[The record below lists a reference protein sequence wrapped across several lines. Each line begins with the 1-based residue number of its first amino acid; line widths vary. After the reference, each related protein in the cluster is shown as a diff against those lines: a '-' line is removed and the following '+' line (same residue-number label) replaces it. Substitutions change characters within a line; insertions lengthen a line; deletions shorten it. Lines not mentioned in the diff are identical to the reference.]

1 MTRRAAGI
9 VFGIAT
15 ALIAP
20 AVLAQS
26 SSPFSGLFGGG
37 DDPETSWPVA
47 LDYRVTG
54 PNGGVDDSLLREIR
68 NTSLVEGALK
78 EGRASGQ
85 DMLAAARGDYARILG
100 LLFDAGYF
108 GPVVNITLDG
118 VEAASVAPLDAPASV
133 QRIVVTVQT
142 GPGFQFAQA
151 DIAPLAPRTEL
162 PEGYARGRTA
172 GTGVIKQAARDGIDA
187 WRQEGHAKADLQ
199 STQITADHRA
209 HLVYA
214 DVRLAHGPAV
224 RFGRLIATGNER
236 LRTKRLYE
244 IAGFPEGTEYD
255 PDEIEMVRKRLRR
268 SGIFSA
274 VTLEEAELLGPGNT
288 LDVNLTVVEQ
298 KKRRAGVGIELSNT
312 DGGMISGY
320 WLHRNMWG
328 GGERLRVDAKISDIG
343 ARNSGRDYSLSF
355 RIERPATFTPDITA
369 FVTGGISRLSEED
382 SDSDNAGF
390 GIGITHFRSEYISS
404 EVMLQYRYSRVKD
417 ANGETEFRL
426 LALPG
431 TVTWDRRD
439 SQTDP
444 RKGFW
449 LKGDATPFLG
459 LDGATDSGLRLGIE
473 GRAYRSFGEG
483 RRLTFATRARLGTIT
498 GADLDKVPR
507 DYLFYSGGGG
517 SVRGQPFESLGVE
530 VLQGPGGP
538 IKTGGMSVAN
548 LTAEFRFQVRPKIG
562 MAVFADAG
570 KVWSEGSFG
579 GTSDWHAGAGLGLR
593 YLTPIGPLRFD
604 VAGPVGGDTGN
615 GLQLYLGLG
624 QAF

>member
-37 DDPETSWPVA
+37 DDPATSWPVA

-54 PNGGVDDSLLREIR
+54 PNGGVDDSLLRQIR

-142 GPGFQFAQA
+142 GPAFEFAQA

-187 WRQEGHAKADLQ
+187 WRQDGHAKADLH
-199 STQITADHRA
+199 STQITADHRS

-214 DVRLAHGPAV
+214 DVRLTPGPPV

-244 IAGFPEGTEYD
+244 IAGFPEGTQYD

-328 GGERLRVDAKISDIG
+328 GGERLRVDAKVSDIG

-369 FVTGGISRLSEED
+369 FVAGGIARLSEED
-382 SDSDNAGF
+382 SDSDNADF
-390 GIGITHFRSEYISS
+390 GIGITHFRSEYVSS

-417 ANGETEFRL
+417 DNGESEFRL

-444 RKGFW
+444 KKGFW

-459 LDGATDSGLRLGIE
+459 LDDGTDSGLRLGIE
-473 GRAYRSFGEG
+473 GRAYRSFGEE
-483 RRLTFATRARLGTIT
+483 RKLTFATRARLGTIM

-530 VLQGPGGP
+530 VLQGPNGP

-548 LTAEFRFQVRPKIG
+548 LTAEVRYQVRPKIG

-579 GTSDWHAGAGLGLR
+579 GTSGWHAGAGLGLR

>member
-1 MTRRAAGI
+1 MARRAAGI

-15 ALIAP
+15 ALIAQG
-20 AVLAQS
+20 ALAQS

-37 DDPETSWPVA
+37 DDPATSWPVA

-54 PNGGVDDSLLREIR
+54 SNGEVDDSLLRQIR

-108 GPVVNITLDG
+108 GPEVNITLDG
-118 VEAASVAPLDAPASV
+118 VEAASVAPLDAPANV
-133 QRIVVTVQT
+133 QRIVVTVRT
-142 GPGFQFAQA
+142 GPSFEFAQA

-162 PEGYARGRTA
+162 PTGYARGRTA

-187 WRQEGHAKADLQ
+187 WRQEGHAKADLH
-199 STQITADHRA
+199 STEITADHRS

-214 DVRLAHGPAV
+214 DVRLDPGPPV

-236 LRTKRLYE
+236 LRTQRLYE

-255 PDEIEMVRKRLRR
+255 PEEVEMVRKRLRR

-298 KKRRAGVGIELSNT
+298 KKRRAGVGVELSNT

-328 GGERLRVDAKISDIG
+328 GGERLRIDAKVSDIG

-355 RIERPATFTPDITA
+355 RIERPATFSPDITA
-369 FVTGGISRLSEED
+369 FVAGGISRLSEED
-382 SDSDNAGF
+382 SDSDNADF

-404 EVMLQYRYSRVKD
+404 EVMVQYRYSRVKD
-417 ANGETEFRL
+417 DNGESEFRL
-426 LALPG
+426 LALPA
-431 TVTWDRRD
+431 TITWDRRD

-444 RKGFW
+444 KRGFW
-449 LKGDATPFLG
+449 LKGDATPFSG
-459 LDGATDSGLRLGIE
+459 LDDATDSGLRLGIE
-473 GRAYRSFGEG
+473 GRAYRSLGEE
-483 RRLTFATRARLGTIT
+483 RKLTFATRVRLGTIL

-530 VLQGPGGP
+530 VLQGPNGP

-548 LTAEFRFQVRPKIG
+548 VTAEVRFEVRPKIG

-570 KVWSEGSFG
+570 KVWTEGRFG
-579 GTSDWHAGAGLGLR
+579 GSSDWHAGAGLGVR